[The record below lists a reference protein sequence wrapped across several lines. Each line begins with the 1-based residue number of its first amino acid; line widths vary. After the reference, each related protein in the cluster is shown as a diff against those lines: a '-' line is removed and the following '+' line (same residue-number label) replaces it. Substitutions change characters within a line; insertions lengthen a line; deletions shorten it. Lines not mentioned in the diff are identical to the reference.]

1 MALKALDK
9 SYESFAV
16 GDVVVHN
23 TYSDVYGVELLKKVY
38 VDETNEYHFIARST
52 EIKNNKSVPLKSHK
66 GDFSMDVL
74 TVKSLRGYTH
84 KWTPGDVFKAGAVL
98 KDQDGVTFLVV
109 SDSRIWNLK
118 TGTQTTQVKWE
129 GDNGSYGNRKF
140 TEVKTASGTS
150 FTTAMEV
157 KDTWARGW

>member
-23 TYSDVYGVELLKKVY
+23 TYGDVYGVELLKKVY

-74 TVKSLRGYTH
+74 TVKSLREHTH
-84 KWTPGDVFKAGAVL
+84 KWTPGNVFKAGQVL
-98 KDQDGVTFLVV
+98 KDQDGVLFLVA
-109 SDSRIWNLK
+109 SDERIWNLK
-118 TGTQTTQVKWE
+118 TGTQTTQDKWE

-140 TEVKTASGTS
+140 KEVTTASGGS
-150 FTTAMEV
+150 FSKVLEI
-157 KDTWARGW
+157 KDLWTRGW